1 MNFFVNETVPTIL
14 NKAGDTM
21 KAEKIK
27 NIAVIVAGI
36 DEEYQSTVISGIN
49 SCVKK
54 SNINASYFTAFGG
67 VLSNSRYDIGE
78 YNIYNLVNYE
88 MFDGVILM
96 TNTVCAPEEREK
108 IIERVRFSGR
118 PVVVFDCD
126 EYPEF
131 YNISIDNTGAM
142 KDIVRHIICHHNART
157 LNYISGPLSN
167 PEANARYKAFEEVM
181 QENGIEI
188 DKRRVYYGE
197 FRPVDGK
204 KAIEEFIQS
213 GLSLPDAFIC
223 ANDAMALSA
232 VITLEKYGYKVPDD
246 VMVTGFDHT
255 YNARNYSPSIS
266 SVKRP
271 LYDAGELAC
280 ETLIKLMNGQKCEHT
295 ITLEAEAV
303 FCSSCGCSEA
313 CNCSV
318 TEYKKSSVDIISRCR
333 TGISLLN
340 RMTSSLAE
348 TESPDDNIRVI
359 GQFVDEL
366 ECDACYLCLCS
377 EWQGSFNSVTAQMSE
392 DRYMDV
398 GYTKTMSVPLVWKK
412 GEKSF
417 IESYSSEEMFPEP
430 VVGSGNISYFLPLH
444 FREHSLGYYIIVN
457 GDFPVASMLCH
468 SIMMNI
474 SNSIENIRKLLHLNN
489 AIEELDKLYV
499 IDPLCDIY
507 NRNGFIRVADGIFRS
522 CAVTK
527 SNAMISFID
536 MDGLKLINDNYGH
549 NEGDFALRKLA
560 GIIKECCGTE
570 YICARFGGDE
580 FIVFGSGV
588 TSDDVEALERKFEAK
603 LAEFND
609 IVNKPYELAAS
620 IGTCVTPVDAETRL
634 FKLITQADEKMY
646 EQKKRKKTSRY
657 LRRS

>member
-1 MNFFVNETVPTIL
+1 
-14 NKAGDTM
+14 M

-36 DEEYQSTVISGIN
+36 DEEYQSAVISGIN
-49 SCVKK
+49 SFVKQ
-54 SNINASYFTAFGG
+54 NDINAVYFTAFGG
-67 VLSNSRYDIGE
+67 VLANSRYDIGE

-88 MFDGVILM
+88 KFDGVILM
-96 TNTVCAPEEREK
+96 NNTICAVEEREK
-108 IIERVRFSGR
+108 IIERVRASGK
-118 PVVVFDCD
+118 PVIVFDCD

-142 KDIVRHIICHHNART
+142 KDIVKHIICHHKART
-157 LNYISGPLSN
+157 VNYISGPLAN
-167 PEANARYKAFEEVM
+167 PEANARYKAFEAVM
-181 QENGIEI
+181 QENGMEI
-188 DKRRVYYGE
+188 DGRRVYYGE
-197 FRPVDGK
+197 FRPVDGQ
-204 KAIEEFIQS
+204 KAIEEFVHS

-232 VITLEKYGYKVPDD
+232 VITLEKHGYKVPQD

-255 YNARNYSPSIS
+255 YNARNYHPAIS

-271 LYDAGELAC
+271 LFDAGRLAC
-280 ETLIKLMNGQKCEHT
+280 ETLMKLMSGEKCEHT
-295 ITLEAEAV
+295 IALEAEAV
-303 FCSSCGCSEA
+303 FYSSCGCND
-313 CNCSV
+313 CCDCSV
-318 TEYKKSSVDIISRCR
+318 EEYKKSSVDIISGCR

-340 RMTSSLAE
+340 RMTSLLAE
-348 TESPDDNIRVI
+348 TESPDDNINVI
-359 GQFVDEL
+359 GQFMDEL
-366 ECDACYLCLCS
+366 ECEACYLCLCS
-377 EWQGSFNSVTAQMSE
+377 EWQGTFNSVTAQMSE
-392 DRYMDV
+392 DKYVDV
-398 GYTKTMSVPLVWKK
+398 GYTKTMSAPLIWKK
-412 GEKSF
+412 GGRYSV
-417 IESYSSEEMFPEP
+417 ESYTSSEMFPEQP
-430 VVGSGNISYFLPLH
+430 EGSGNISYFLPLH
-444 FREHSLGYYIIVN
+444 FREHSLGYYIVVN
-457 GDFPVASMLCH
+457 GDFPIASMLCH
-468 SIMMNI
+468 SIMMSI

-507 NRNGFIRVADGIFRS
+507 NRNGFIRVADAIFRS

-527 SNAMISFID
+527 TNVMISFID
-536 MDGLKLINDNYGH
+536 MDGLKLINDNFGH

-560 GIIKECCGTE
+560 GIIKECCGAE

-588 TSDDVEALERKFEAK
+588 KDEDVEALERKFETK
-603 LAEFND
+603 LAEFNN

-620 IGTCVTPVDAETRL
+620 IGTCVTDVDADTRL